1 MKASLRH
8 IRRVAVA
15 SLAAFAVTSL
25 AVLAVTSGAAVEA
38 AKLITGADI
47 ADDSITGVDIVES
60 SLGTVPSA
68 TNADLLGGSPA
79 SSFLTSGS
87 TAGGGL
93 DGTYPNPGIADGAVT
108 TTEIQD
114 QTIGIADLANGA
126 VSAPKLLGGAAA
138 TNVWGNDQWAP
149 VNATQRGYTHIRR
162 DNVGR
167 VEESGGF
174 ESISYPVP
182 LAPDDKV
189 VSHVVLDGDTPPEGC
204 GGSFA
209 QPEAAFGHLCIFYDP
224 AYDGDTVHDVTFSS
238 SPEAR
243 YGRNLRVD
251 QGNDVGCYCAIADV
265 VWAMTPP
272 LNH

>member
-1 MKASLRH
+1 MTASHRRTNRRVMAPLRH
-8 IRRVAVA
+8 IARNAVA
-15 SLAAFAVTSL
+15 YLALFL
-25 AVLAVTSGAAVEA
+25 ALGGTAYA
-38 AKLITGADI
+38 AKLFTGADI
-47 ADDSITGVDIVES
+47 QDDSLTGVDIVES
-60 SLGTVPSA
+60 SLAKVPGA
-68 TNADLLGGSPA
+68 ANADQLGGTPA
-79 SSFLTSGS
+79 SSFLMSGS
-87 TAGGGL
+87 SAGGAL
-93 DGTYPNPGIADGAVT
+93 DGTYPNPGI
-108 TTEIQD
+108 
-114 QTIGIADLANGA
+114 ANGA

-138 TNVWGNDQWAP
+138 ANVWGKNRWAP
-149 VNATQRGYTHIRR
+149 ANATQRGYVHIRR

-189 VSHVVLDGDTPPEGC
+189 TSHVILDGDQPPAGC

-209 QPEAAFGHLCIFYDP
+209 EPTAEFGHLCIFYDP

-238 SPEAR
+238 TPEAR

-265 VWAMTPP
+265 VWAMTPS
-272 LNH
+272 L

>member
-1 MKASLRH
+1 MKPSVRQ
-8 IRRVAVA
+8 IRLVVA
-15 SLAAFAVTSL
+15 AAV
-25 AVLAVTSGAAVEA
+25 VLTLPSGVEA
-38 AKLITGADI
+38 AGKLITGAQIEDGSVTG
-47 ADDSITGVDIVES
+47 ADVLES

-68 TNADLLGGSPA
+68 TSAELLSGNPITSFVLNGSAA
-79 SSFLTSGS
+79 SG
-87 TAGGGL
+87 AL
-93 DGTYPNPGIADGAVT
+93 DGTYPGPGIADGAVT
-108 TTEIQD
+108 TSEIANG
-114 QTIGIADLANGA
+114 TIGIVDLANGA

-138 TNVWGNDQWAP
+138 TNLWGNNQWAP
-149 VNATQRGYTHIRR
+149 VNATQRGYVHIRR

-174 ESISYPVP
+174 ESISYAQP
-182 LAPDDKV
+182 LGPEDKV
-189 VSHVVLDGDTPPEGC
+189 VAHVILDGDPVPDGC

-209 QPEAAFGHLCIFYDP
+209 QPEADFGHLCIFYDP

-251 QGNDVGCYCAIADV
+251 AGNDVGCYCAITDV

-272 LNH
+272 LN

>member
-1 MKASLRH
+1 MKASLTH
-8 IRRVAVA
+8 GRRFAVA
-15 SLAAFAVTSL
+15 AL
-25 AVLAVTSGAAVEA
+25 AVFALTGGTAVAGG
-38 AKLITGADI
+38 KLLTGADI
-47 ADDSITGVDIVES
+47 ADDSIQGADVLES

-68 TNADLLGGSPA
+68 TNAGLLGGNPA
-79 SSFLTSGS
+79 SSFLMSGS
-87 TAGGGL
+87 AAGGAL

-108 TTEIQD
+108 TTEIEN
-114 QTIGIADLANGA
+114 QTIGITDLANGA

-138 TNVWGNDQWAP
+138 TNVWGHDQWAP
-149 VNATQRGYTHIRR
+149 VNATQRGYVHIRR

-182 LAPDDKV
+182 LAPEDRLV
-189 VSHVVLDGDTPPEGC
+189 AHVILAGDTPPEGC
-204 GGSFA
+204 SGSFA
-209 QPEAAFGHLCIFYDP
+209 EPNAAFGHLCIFYDP

-272 LNH
+272 LNN